1 MNLLLEAIMLAVFG
15 ISFFEVLQYGIP
27 TVVFSPYDKKDD
39 KDLVAL
45 SKEDVALVAYN
56 LKSAAKELSNLMNDE
71 KLAKKLSINA
81 LKKLSVNGSE
91 KLSKEIHLLLKRY

>member
-1 MNLLLEAIMLAVFG
+1 MFG

-27 TVVFSPYDKKDD
+27 TVVFSPYNNKDD

-45 SKEDVALVAYN
+45 SKEDVAIVSYN
-56 LKSAAKELSNLMNDE
+56 SEAAIKELSNLMNDE

-81 LKKLSVNGSE
+81 LKKLSINGSE
-91 KLSKEIHLLLKRY
+91 KLSKEIHLLLNRY